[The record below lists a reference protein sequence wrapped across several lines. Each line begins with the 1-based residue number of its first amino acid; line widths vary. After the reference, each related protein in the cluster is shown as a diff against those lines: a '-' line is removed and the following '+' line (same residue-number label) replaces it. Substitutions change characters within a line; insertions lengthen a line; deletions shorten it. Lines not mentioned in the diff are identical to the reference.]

1 MTVKKLTKFE
11 DIALFHK
18 NTRFLAISEIAKK
31 QSIADS
37 LDNLGRS
44 FYYDGRFALQLI
56 RTGVEL
62 RNLRIKSIL
71 NNHF

>member
-1 MTVKKLTKFE
+1 
-11 DIALFHK
+11 
-18 NTRFLAISEIAKK
+18 
-31 QSIADS
+31 
-37 LDNLGRS
+37 LDYLGRS

-62 RNLRIKSIL
+62 RNLRIKSNL